1 MAEYTAVKGEDGP
14 DEAEIFTLVQLSE
27 NKIALKSGYGRYLGV
42 NSAGEVIGKSEAV
55 ALREQWEPVFED
67 SRDGL
72 YDAIGAGK
80 LHEALLDRRV
90 KMKADRYCK

>member
-1 MAEYTAVKGEDGP
+1 MYIHFNISIIIVNNNTIIFYCITIIFIIEDGP

-67 SRDGL
+67 VS
-72 YDAIGAGK
+72 
-80 LHEALLDRRV
+80 V
-90 KMKADRYCK
+90 CVCV